1 MLAAPAE
8 EVMALFGKDAERSE
22 RARGGGD
29 EVATPLGGLG
39 EFGAPRPEAS
49 AAAHAGP
56 DAFLGPGSQITGKL
70 VFKGP
75 VRIEGHVEGEITAQ
89 DALTIGESAV
99 VNAQV
104 TGTQVVVE
112 GRVTGDVTARGR
124 LEIRASGRLFGS
136 IATPSLVIH
145 QGGVF
150 EGHCAMGA
158 TDGQRAEQ
166 KVALLSRQDRPDGAA
181 ATPNSV
187 ELP

>member
-22 RARGGGD
+22 RAHGVGDEAVTPRGG
-29 EVATPLGGLG
+29 LGGLG
-39 EFGAPRPEAS
+39 AARAEPS
-49 AAAHAGP
+49 AAPHAGP
-56 DAFLGPGSQITGKL
+56 DAFLGPGSQITGTL
-70 VFKGP
+70 VFQGP
-75 VRIEGHVEGEITAQ
+75 VRIEGRVEGEITAQ

-99 VNAQV
+99 VNARV
-104 TGTQVVVE
+104 TGTQVIVE

-124 LEIRASGRLFGS
+124 LEIRASGRLFGG

-158 TDGQRAEQ
+158 TDDPRADH
-166 KVALLSRQDRPDGAA
+166 KVALLPREDRAA
-181 ATPNSV
+181 AAAP
-187 ELP
+187 E

>member
-22 RARGGGD
+22 RARGVGD
-29 EVATPLGGLG
+29 DVVAPLGGLG
-39 EFGAPRPEAS
+39 DLGAAQAEPS
-49 AAAHAGP
+49 AAAHAGQ

-104 TGTQVVVE
+104 TATQVIVE

-124 LEIRASGRLFGS
+124 LEIRASGRLFGG

-150 EGHCAMGA
+150 EGHCTMGA
-158 TDGQRAEQ
+158 TDGQRADH
-166 KVALLSRQDRPDGAA
+166 KVALLPREDRSAA
-181 ATPNSV
+181 AAP
-187 ELP
+187 E